1 MALRESE
8 IQSAKMIVRPGPTHG
23 RNVLFPGPISNRRS
37 VDKNELVFQKFW
49 SDYIMLTD
57 FLFFRFEIDKTI
69 SHKEPETIFIARDQM
84 MRVWY
89 VANVASAN
97 RQGQSVNWLF
107 PFAIK
112 LNKRFK
118 TKICSNIFQKLIF

>member
-23 RNVLFPGPISNRRS
+23 RNVLFPGPISNRQS
-37 VDKNELVFQKFW
+37 VDKNEFGFVIWLHFV
-49 SDYIMLTD
+49 YG
-57 FLFFRFEIDKTI
+57 FLFFRFEIEKTI
-69 SHKEPETIFIARDQM
+69 SHKEPETILIARDQM